1 MNLNNNILALVG
13 KANKQNMYLMPSSM
27 QQTEEV
33 LQFYM
38 LNYELW

>member
-1 MNLNNNILALVG
+1 MNQNNNILALVG
-13 KANKQNMYLMPSSM
+13 NANKQNMYLMASSM